1 MPRGKMEGIA
11 QQIDIMPTVLG
22 YLGYQQPYIAFG
34 CDLFHTPAEDTW
46 AVNYQNGIYQYVKGD
61 YLIQFDGKELKA
73 VYHFKEDRL
82 LKNNLIN
89 EVDCSTL
96 VDELKV
102 VIQSYMQ
109 RMNRNE
115 LVLSN

>member
-1 MPRGKMEGIA
+1 
-11 QQIDIMPTVLG
+11 
-22 YLGYQQPYIAFG
+22 
-34 CDLFHTPAEDTW
+34 
-46 AVNYQNGIYQYVKGD
+46 VKGD

-96 VDELKV
+96 LDELKAIV
-102 VIQSYMQ
+102 QSYMQ